1 MLMTQ
6 ELVRYADI
14 SQALKDT
21 LTHTQTLT
29 RMHSFPLSQ
38 LKSKASERKLKYK
51 CETHIIHTYSYE
63 NSLSLSLTHTHTHT
77 HTPTHTH
84 TLPHAHLPSLAL
96 TYNHAHLHHTT
107 NITPAERGAL
117 PASSM
122 GYPPNA
128 KCNTHTLKISRNIY
142 CHYKRIASIPC
153 CSISVL
159 HHILVSRVSNLASHM
174 YQFPRLIRLQAN
186 KVENRIYGL

>member
-14 SQALKDT
+14 SQALKDM
-21 LTHTQTLT
+21 LTRTHRHTNTQTLT
-29 RMHSFPLSQ
+29 RMHSFPLSEF
-38 LKSKASERKLKYK
+38 KSKASERKPKYDVK
-51 CETHIIHTYSYE
+51 HINI
-63 NSLSLSLTHTHTHT
+63 LSLSHTHTHTHT
-77 HTPTHTH
+77 HIDTC
-84 TLPHAHLPSLAL
+84 TLL

-107 NITPAERGAL
+107 NITPTERGAW

-122 GYPPNA
+122 GYAPNA
-128 KCNTHTLKISRNIY
+128 KCNAHTLRISRNIY
-142 CHYKRIASIPC
+142 YKWIASIPC

-159 HHILVSRVSNLASHM
+159 HHILVSCVSNLASHM

-186 KVENRIYGL
+186 KVDNRIYGL